1 MTKKTLQLIATVALA
16 AGFGF
21 TTVTA
26 NADTTDASSSS
37 NSQTTTA
44 TVGLTAPTTDPDGPH
59 SGQIQLVAA
68 PDLVFGDATKGT
80 EITGAQQTIS
90 ATSLKTNAKST
101 SALAANADKYPGVKD
116 GDVAVVN
123 PGTSDSWTVT
133 VQAANFVKSGTT
145 DTNLLGAT
153 INFKGGAETTNADPA
168 AKTKAAIAEQP
179 NVVAGGDAATIL
191 SATSGNGVGTWM
203 NRLTT
208 DTNLSISGGNVAGT
222 YASDLT
228 WTVAN
233 TPSTQA

>member
-26 NADTTDASSSS
+26 NAATGDTTGSD
-37 NSQTTTA
+37 SQSTTA
-44 TVGLTAPTTDPDGPH
+44 TVGLTAPTTDPEGPH

-80 EITGAQQTIS
+80 EITGAQQNIP
-90 ATSLKTNAKST
+90 ATSLKTNATST
-101 SALAANADKYPGVKD
+101 SKLATGTDADKYSGIQD

-123 PGTSDSWTVT
+123 PGTSDAWTVT
-133 VQAANFVKSGTT
+133 VQAANFIKSDDK

-153 INFKGGAETTNADPA
+153 INFKGGLATTNSDQ
-168 AKTKAAIAEQP
+168 TKAPLLAEP
-179 NVVAGGDAATIL
+179 SVIAGGSAETIL

-208 DTNLSISGGNVAGT
+208 ATDLSISGGNVAGT